1 MTNLLRFIAVLLLL
15 VVTGSSVQAQT
26 KLPPRRKAATPKP
39 RAVLKP
45 GAEMLK
51 DGVIMKD
58 SKILLTELGHTSP
71 LAAEKTLVNGT
82 KVSATGLITAPD
94 GTTTQLQEGDQ
105 MSLTG
110 RVTTKATLVAQDSL
124 RKMMDYDTKL
134 KSMTKD
140 QRKRL
145 KAKEKADEEKA
156 QRLAKKD
163 KSKAKG

>member
-1 MTNLLRFIAVLLLL
+1 MLLL
-15 VVTGSSVQAQT
+15 VLAGTSVQAQT
-26 KLPPRRKAATPKP
+26 KLPPRRKTATPKA
-39 RAVLKP
+39 RTVIKP

-58 SKILLTELGHTSP
+58 SKILLTELGHTGP
-71 LAAEKTLVNGT
+71 LAADKTLINGT
-82 KVSATGLITAPD
+82 KITTTGLITTPD

-105 MSLTG
+105 MSLSG
-110 RVTTKATLVAQDSL
+110 RVTTKATLAQQDSL

-145 KAKEKADEEKA
+145 KEKEKADEEKA
-156 QRLAKKD
+156 KRMAKKD
-163 KSKAKG
+163 KSNAKG